1 MSTSPTFQTKG
12 GYAMKQRNRAE
23 QKNQEEYT
31 EDPLTAVLRKGARDL
46 LAHAVEEEV
55 TAFLATHAD
64 ICDDQGR
71 HMIVLNGHLP
81 ERTIQTGIGGVLVR
95 GRRVRDQRK
104 IPKADRIQFTSQIL
118 PRYLRRSK
126 SLEELI
132 PWLYLKGI
140 STGDFSEALRAL
152 VGSSAGLSPAT
163 VCRLKAGWQQE
174 WEAWQQRDLTGKRY
188 VYFWVDGLHLNVRM
202 EDSPC
207 LLVVIGAT
215 ADGHKELVAVE
226 DGIRES
232 EQSWKDLLLTLHR
245 RGLTMGPDL
254 ATGDGALGFWK
265 ALPQVYGPT
274 KWQRCWV
281 HKTAN
286 VLNKLPK
293 SLQAKAKAGLH
304 DIWMAPTKAQA
315 NKAFDGFLQT
325 YEAKYPKVADCLQK
339 DREALLA
346 FYQFPAEHWQH
357 IRTTNP
363 IESTFATV
371 RLRTAKTRGCLSRA
385 TALTMAFQLVRCA
398 EKTWRRLRGYHRL
411 VEIIEGITFV
421 DGESDTRKAA

>member
-1 MSTSPTFQTKG
+1 
-12 GYAMKQRNRAE
+12 MKERSSEE
-23 QKNQEEYT
+23 QKNPGEYT
-31 EDPLTAVLRKGARDL
+31 EDPLTEVLRKGARDL
-46 LAHAVEEEV
+46 LAQAVEDEV
-55 TAFLATHAD
+55 TVFLAAHAD
-64 ICDDQGR
+64 IRDDEGHQ
-71 HMIVLNGHLP
+71 MIVRNGYLP
-81 ERTIQTGIGGVLVR
+81 ARTIQTGIGAVPIR
-95 GRRVRDQRK
+95 GRRVRDQRAV
-104 IPKADRIQFTSQIL
+104 PKVDRIRFTSQIL
-118 PRYLRRSK
+118 PRYLRRTK

-174 WEAWQQRDLTGKRY
+174 WATWHQRDLTGKRY

-202 EDSPC
+202 DDAPC

-215 ADGHKELVAVE
+215 VDGHKELVAVE

-232 EQSWKDLLLTLHR
+232 EQSWKDLLLNLHR
-245 RGLTMGPDL
+245 RGLAVGPEL
-254 ATGDGALGFWK
+254 AIGDGALGFWK
-265 ALPQVYGPT
+265 AVSQVYGT
-274 KWQRCWV
+274 TQWQRCWV

-286 VLNKLPK
+286 ILNKLPK

-304 DIWMAPTKAQA
+304 DIWMAPTQATAEKALEE
-315 NKAFDGFLQT
+315 FLQS
-325 YEAKYPKVADCLQK
+325 YEAKYPKAADCLRK
-339 DREALLA
+339 DREALLT
-346 FYQFPAEHWQH
+346 FYQFPAAHWQH

-371 RLRTAKTRGCLSRA
+371 RLRTAKTRGCLSRT

-398 EKTWRRLRGYHRL
+398 EKTWRRLRGYKHL
-411 VEIIEGITFV
+411 TAMLEGVQFV
-421 DGESDTRKAA
+421 NGEKDTRKAA

>member
-1 MSTSPTFQTKG
+1 MN
-12 GYAMKQRNRAE
+12 QRNRAE
-23 QKNQEEYT
+23 QKNQDEYT

-46 LAHAVEEEV
+46 LAQAVEEEA
-55 TAFLATHAD
+55 TAFLAAHAALR
-64 ICDDQGR
+64 DDEGHQ
-71 HMIVLNGHLP
+71 MIVLNGHLP
-81 ERTIQTGIGGVLVR
+81 ARTIQTGIGSVLVR

-104 IPKADRIQFTSQIL
+104 IPKAARIQFTSQIL

-152 VGSSAGLSPAT
+152 VGSLAGLSPAT

-202 EDSPC
+202 EDAPC

-232 EQSWKDLLLTLHR
+232 EQSWKALLLNLHG

-265 ALPQVYGPT
+265 ALPQVYDPT
-274 KWQRCWV
+274 KGQRCWV

-304 DIWMAPTKAQA
+304 NIWMAPTKAQA
-315 NKAFDGFLQT
+315 NKLDDLRYIRETMERAGAFTAVSGWGQVFVGASAL
-325 YEAKYPKVADCLQK
+325 VAAWIASTRVSHGRVARDLAGRGHGGLRHRRHDDPPQGP
-339 DREALLA
+339 RRRGVALLR
-346 FYQFPAEHWQH
+346 PRPE
-357 IRTTNP
+357 
-363 IESTFATV
+363 V
-371 RLRTAKTRGCLSRA
+371 RVELHPRHVAGGRADGGALSRRDDA
-385 TALTMAFQLVRCA
+385 GSCRAC
-398 EKTWRRLRGYHRL
+398 G
-411 VEIIEGITFV
+411 
-421 DGESDTRKAA
+421 

>member
-1 MSTSPTFQTKG
+1 
-12 GYAMKQRNRAE
+12 MKKRSRTE
-23 QKNQEEYT
+23 QKNPDEYT

-46 LAHAVEEEV
+46 LAQAVETEA
-55 TAFLATHAD
+55 TAFLAAHAA
-64 ICDDQGR
+64 IRDDEGHQ
-71 HMIVLNGHLP
+71 MIVLNGHLP
-81 ERTIQTGIGGVLVR
+81 ERTMQTGIGAIPVC

-104 IPKADRIQFTSQIL
+104 IPKAARIQFTSQIL

-188 VYFWVDGLHLNVRM
+188 GYFWVDGLHVNVRM

-215 ADGHKELVAVE
+215 ADGRKELVAVE

-232 EQSWKDLLLTLHR
+232 EQSWKDLLLNLQH

-265 ALPQVYGPT
+265 ALPQVYDPT
-274 KWQRCWV
+274 KGQRCWV

-293 SLQAKAKAGLH
+293 SLQAKAKARLH
-304 DIWMAPTKAQA
+304 DIWMAPTKAEA

-325 YEAKYPKVADCLQK
+325 YEAKYPKVADCLRK

-371 RLRTAKTRGCLSRA
+371 RLRTAKTRGCLSRT

-398 EKTWRRLRGYHRL
+398 EKTWRRLRGYQRL
-411 VEIIEGITFV
+411 AEVIAGIEFV
-421 DGESDTRKAA
+421 D

>member
-1 MSTSPTFQTKG
+1 MSTSP
-12 GYAMKQRNRAE
+12 GYAMKQRTRVE
-23 QKNQEEYT
+23 QKNQAEYPD
-31 EDPLTAVLRKGARDL
+31 DPLTEVLRKGARDL
-46 LAHAVEEEV
+46 LAQAVEEEV
-55 TAFLATHAD
+55 LAFLAMHAD
-64 ICDDQGR
+64 TRDEQGR
-71 HMIVLNGHLP
+71 QMIVLNGHHP
-81 ERTIQTGIGGVLVR
+81 ERTIQTGIGGVPVR
-95 GRRVRDQRK
+95 GRRVRDQRT
-104 IPKADRIQFTSQIL
+104 IPKAERIVFTSQIL

-140 STGDFSEALRAL
+140 STGDFSEALQAL

-202 EDSPC
+202 EDAPC
-207 LLVVIGAT
+207 LLVVIGVT
-215 ADGHKELVAVE
+215 ADGRKELVAVE

-232 EQSWKDLLLTLHR
+232 EQSWKDLLLKLRR
-245 RGLTMGPDL
+245 RGLTRGPDL

-265 ALPQVYGPT
+265 ALPQVYDPT
-274 KWQRCWV
+274 KGQRCWV

-304 DIWMAPTKAQA
+304 DIWMAPTKAEA

-325 YEAKYPKVADCLQK
+325 YEAKYPKVAGCLRK

-371 RLRTAKTRGCLSRA
+371 RLRTGKTRGCLSRA
-385 TALTMAFQLVRCA
+385 TALTMVFQLVRCA
-398 EKTWRRLRGYHRL
+398 EKTWRRLQGYQRL
-411 VEIIEGITFV
+411 AEVIAGIEFV
-421 DGESDTRKAA
+421 DGEKTIRTAA

>member
-1 MSTSPTFQTKG
+1 
-12 GYAMKQRNRAE
+12 MKKRSRAE
-23 QKNQEEYT
+23 QKNPDEYT

-46 LAHAVEEEV
+46 LAQAVETEA
-55 TAFLATHAD
+55 TAFLAAHAA
-64 ICDDQGR
+64 IRDDEGHQ
-71 HMIVLNGHLP
+71 MIVLNGHLP
-81 ERTIQTGIGGVLVR
+81 ERTMQTGIGAIPVC

-188 VYFWVDGLHLNVRM
+188 IYFWVDGLHVNVRM

-232 EQSWKDLLLTLHR
+232 EQSWKDLLLNLQH
-245 RGLTMGPDL
+245 RGLTMGPDV

-265 ALPQVYGPT
+265 ARPQVYDPPKGP
-274 KWQRCWV
+274 RCWV

-286 VLNKLPK
+286 VLNTLPK

-304 DIWMAPTKAQA
+304 AIWMAPTKAQA
-315 NKAFDGFLQT
+315 DKAFDGFLKT
-325 YEAKYPKVADCLQK
+325 YEAKYPKAADCLQK

-371 RLRTAKTRGCLSRA
+371 RLRTAKTRGCLSRT

-398 EKTWRRLRGYHRL
+398 EKTWRRLRGYQRL
-411 VEIIEGITFV
+411 AEVIAGIEFV
-421 DGESDTRKAA
+421 DGEKQTRTAA

>member
-1 MSTSPTFQTKG
+1 MRKRSSV
-12 GYAMKQRNRAE
+12 E
-23 QKNQEEYT
+23 QKNPDAYL
-31 EDPLTAVLRKGARDL
+31 EDPLTAVLRKGARAL
-46 LAHAVEEEV
+46 LAQAVEEEA
-55 TAFLATHAD
+55 TAFLAAHAA
-64 ICDDQGR
+64 IRDDEGHQ
-71 HMIVLNGHLP
+71 MIVLNGYLP
-81 ERTIQTGIGGVLVR
+81 ERPIQTGIGGVPVR
-95 GRRVRDQRK
+95 GRRIRDQRK
-104 IPKADRIQFTSQIL
+104 IPKADRLQFTSQIL

-152 VGSSAGLSPAT
+152 VGSPAGLSPAT

-232 EQSWKDLLLTLHR
+232 EQSWKALLLNLHR

-265 ALPQVYGPT
+265 ALPHVYDPT
-274 KWQRCWV
+274 KGQRCWV

-315 NKAFDGFLQT
+315 TKAFDGFLQT

-371 RLRTAKTRGCLSRA
+371 RLRTAKTRGCLSRM
-385 TALTMAFQLVRCA
+385 TALTMVFQLVRCA
-398 EKTWRRLRGYHRL
+398 AKTWRRLRGYQRL
-411 VEIIEGITFV
+411 AEVIVGIEFV
-421 DGESDTRKAA
+421 DGEKKIRKAA